1 MADNR
6 TEKPTPKRRDEARK
20 KGQIARS
27 TDLTSA
33 AVLVGGLAALVITAP
48 TMLEKFADVL
58 RVGLSQSGDTHLAGR
73 AGLGGLATWGMMS
86 VLSIAGPIAVTAAAA
101 GLVANLVQNRPRI
114 TGAAIKPQWSR
125 INPKTGIKRLVG
137 TKALFDAGKTITK
150 TAVVGVAAFVAIWP
164 RLTNLGELAG
174 SSPGQILEQ
183 LAGAVMTLALYV
195 CFAFMLIG
203 IIDFA
208 WQRYQHEK
216 SLKMT
221 KEEIRQESR
230 QSDLAP
236 EVRGAIRR
244 RRFAQARK
252 RMMADVATADVVVTN
267 PTHFAVALRYDGT
280 RPAPEVVAKGVDL
293 VAAAI
298 RKAAEERVGAGAPE
312 PAARPRALPR
322 GRDRADDPRRVLRSR
337 RRGAGVRLP
346 PRRPPP
352 PEGRVDHAAATPR
365 LGTAHARLKSGGRQ
379 TPMTVPHAIRP
390 PVAAPPLPP
399 RPPAGIAR

>member
-1 MADNR
+1 VADNR

-33 AVLVGGLAALVITAP
+33 AVLVGGVAALVITAP
-48 TMLEKFADVL
+48 TMLNKFADVL

-73 AGLGGLATWGMMS
+73 DGLGGLTTWGMMS
-86 VLSIAGPIAVTAAAA
+86 VLSIAAPIAITAAAA
-101 GLVANLVQNRPRI
+101 GLVANMVQNRPRI
-114 TGAAIKPQWSR
+114 TSAAIKPQWSR
-125 INPKTGIKRLVG
+125 INPRTGIKRLVG
-137 TKALFDAGKTITK
+137 TKALFDAGKTVTK
-150 TAVVGVAAFVAIWP
+150 TAVVGVAAFLAIWP
-164 RLTNLGELAG
+164 RLTDLGELAG
-174 SSPGQILEQ
+174 SSPGQILVQ

-195 CFAFMLIG
+195 CFAFLLIG

-244 RRFAQARK
+244 RRYAQARK

-267 PTHFAVALRYDGT
+267 PTHFAVALRYDGA

-298 RKAAEERVGAGAPE
+298 RKAAEEASVPVLQNPVLA
-312 PAARPRALPR
+312 RALYREVDIGQMIP
-322 GRDRADDPRRVLRSR
+322 DEFFAAVAEVLAFVFRHAGR
-337 RRGAGVRLP
+337 RRR
-346 PRRPPP
+346 
-352 PEGRVDHAAATPR
+352 AA
-365 LGTAHARLKSGGRQ
+365 
-379 TPMTVPHAIRP
+379 
-390 PVAAPPLPP
+390 
-399 RPPAGIAR
+399 